1 MRALITGA
9 SSGIGRDIARELSE
23 RGYNLII
30 VARNVEALNKLKDE
44 LKTDVKVIPKDL
56 SSVEK
61 CKELYEEV
69 QGQVDILIN
78 NAGFGDFGEF
88 WNTDLDK
95 ELDMIDL
102 NIKAVQ
108 VLTKLFLKDM
118 IEKNSGYIL
127 NVASIA
133 GFMPGPLMATYYSSK
148 AYIVNLS
155 RAIQKEL
162 KEKKSNVK
170 LSVLC
175 PGPVKTNFNNVANVK
190 FSIKPLSSEY
200 VAKYSV
206 EKMLKNKKVIIPGT
220 FTKILRVLAKISPT
234 SVGMHFVYKN
244 QKRKNN
250 N

>member
-9 SSGIGRDIARELSE
+9 SSGIGRDIARELSK
-23 RGYNLII
+23 RGYDLII
-30 VARNVEALNKLKDE
+30 VARNVKALNELKDE
-44 LKTDVKVIPKDL
+44 LKTDVKVIQKDL
-56 SSVEK
+56 GKVEN

-69 QGQVDILIN
+69 KGQVDILIN

-88 WNTDLDK
+88 WDTDLDK
-95 ELDMIDL
+95 ELGMIDL

-118 IEKNSGYIL
+118 MVKNSGHIL

-148 AYIVNLS
+148 VYIVNLS

-175 PGPVKTNFNNVANVK
+175 PGPVETNFNNVANVNI
-190 FSIKPLSSEY
+190 SIKPLSSEY
-200 VAKYSV
+200 VAKYAV
-206 EKMLKNKKVIIPGT
+206 EKMLKNKKVIVPGKL
-220 FTKILRVLAKISPT
+220 TKVLRVLAKIAPT

-244 QKRKNN
+244 QTKKKQ
-250 N
+250 

>member
-9 SSGIGRDIARELSE
+9 SSGIGRDIARELSK
-23 RGYNLII
+23 RGYDLII
-30 VARNVEALNKLKDE
+30 VARNVEALNNLKSE
-44 LKTDVKVIPKDL
+44 LKTDVKVIQKDL

-133 GFMPGPLMATYYSSK
+133 GFMPGPLMATYYSTK
-148 AYIVNLS
+148 NYVVRLS
-155 RAIQKEL
+155 EAIREEL
-162 KEKKSNVK
+162 RREKSNVK

-220 FTKILRVLAKISPT
+220 FTKILRVLGKISPT
-234 SVGMHFVYKN
+234 SVGMYFVYKN

>member
-9 SSGIGRDIARELSE
+9 SSGIGRDIARELSK
-23 RGYNLII
+23 RGYDLII

-88 WNTDLDK
+88 WETDLDK
-95 ELDMIDL
+95 ELGMIDL

-108 VLTKLFLKDM
+108 VLTKLFLKGMMKKD
-118 IEKNSGYIL
+118 SGHIL

-175 PGPVKTNFNNVANVK
+175 PGPVETNFNNVANVK

-200 VAKYSV
+200 VAKYSI

-234 SVGMHFVYKN
+234 SVGMYFVYKN

>member
-9 SSGIGRDIARELSE
+9 SSGIGRDIARELSK
-23 RGYNLII
+23 RGHDLII
-30 VARNVEALNKLKDE
+30 VARNVEALNKLKAE
-44 LKTDVKVIPKDL
+44 LKTDVKVIQKDL

-78 NAGFGDFGEF
+78 NAGFGDCGEF
-88 WNTDLDK
+88 WNTDLEK
-95 ELDMIDL
+95 ELGMIDL

-118 IEKNSGYIL
+118 MKKNSGHIL

-234 SVGMHFVYKN
+234 SVGMYFVYKN

>member
-9 SSGIGRDIARELSE
+9 SSGIGRDIARELSK
-23 RGYNLII
+23 RGYDLII
-30 VARNVEALNKLKDE
+30 VARNVEALNKLKAE
-44 LKTDVKVIPKDL
+44 LKTDVKVIQKDL

-78 NAGFGDFGEF
+78 NAGFGDFGDF
-88 WNTDLDK
+88 WNTNLDK
-95 ELDMIDL
+95 ELGMIDL

-108 VLTKLFLKDM
+108 VLTKLFLKEM
-118 IEKNSGYIL
+118 MEKNSGHIL

-155 RAIQKEL
+155 RALQKEL

-175 PGPVKTNFNNVANVK
+175 PGPVNTNFNNVANVK

-200 VAKYSV
+200 VAKYSI
-206 EKMLKNKKVIIPGT
+206 EKMLKNKKVIIPGI
-220 FTKILRVLAKISPT
+220 FTKILRVLSKIAPT
-234 SVGMHFVYKN
+234 SVGMYFVYKN